1 MFKIFK
7 YLIVND
13 LIFRIF
19 NGEFFFIS
27 YFDVSLWG
35 IFFLC
40 FSRNVYQSALFP
52 QTLLL
57 CPEIFL
63 VAHLHFG
70 IILFSKRSILN
81 VWKCSEYI
89 SVSITAH
96 QFEQWPYAMYCIRHI
111 LAYST
116 FCISRYMSTYSI
128 IFTHID
134 KLLGHFQAFTGIFSA
149 LCNHAYSQPCHV
161 LSPGLFRTGSLFK
174 TL

>member
-19 NGEFFFIS
+19 NGEFFLFPILMFPCGASFSCVFHEMFIKVP
-27 YFDVSLWG
+27 YFHKPSSSALKYFW
-35 IFFLC
+35 LHTC
-40 FSRNVYQSALFP
+40 TSALF
-52 QTLLL
+52 
-57 CPEIFL
+57 F
-63 VAHLHFG
+63 
-70 IILFSKRSILN
+70 FSKRSILN

-116 FCISRYMSTYSI
+116 FCISRYMSRYSI